1 MQSKEKS
8 IKIEEIFKE
17 LYYFLKQNFYS
28 AIYWIILIF
37 IILISGLIPSEII
50 SKYDFIFIIV
60 IFLQIFL
67 ILFKI
72 ETKKEFVVILIFHA
86 IATVMEI
93 FKTSD
98 AIWSWKYPDTQN
110 SFFVLWNIPLFV
122 GFLYS
127 AVWSYISRAQKYL
140 NLEYV
145 NYPKNRYAIIL
156 AVLIYLNFFTHHFI
170 YDFRYFLIWF
180 TIFLFYKTSLK
191 FSVYKKNRKI
201 SFLLSW
207 VLTAIFVWFAE
218 NIATFQKIWLYPNQE
233 NWWELV
239 EFSKATSWFL
249 LLIVSFVII
258 STLNNKIFNIK
269 NK

>member
-1 MQSKEKS
+1 MKNFF
-8 IKIEEIFKE
+8 IET
-17 LYYFLKQNFYS
+17 YHFLKQNFYS

-37 IILISGLIPSEII
+37 IILISGFIPEDII
-50 SKYDFIFIIV
+50 SKYDSIFIIV

-72 ETKKEFVVILIFHA
+72 ETKKEFLVILIFHT
-86 IATVMEI
+86 IATAMEV

-98 AIWSWKYPDTQN
+98 AIWSWKYPDIEN

-122 GFLYS
+122 WFLYS
-127 AVWSYISRAQKYL
+127 AVWSYISRSQKYL
-140 NLEYV
+140 NLEYK

-156 AVLIYLNFFTHHFI
+156 AALIYLNFFTHHFI

-180 TIFLFYKTSLK
+180 TVFLFYKTSIK
-191 FSVYKKNRKI
+191 FKVYKKTRKI

-207 VLTAIFVWFAE
+207 FLTAIFVWIAE

-233 NWWELV
+233 NGWELV
-239 EFSKATSWFL
+239 QFSKATSWFL

-258 STLNNKIFNIK
+258 STLNNKVFKIK
-269 NK
+269 K

>member
-1 MQSKEKS
+1 MKE
-8 IKIEEIFKE
+8 F
-17 LYYFLKQNFYS
+17 YHFLKQNFYS

-37 IILISGLIPSEII
+37 IIIISGLIPEEII
-50 SKYDFIFIIV
+50 SKYDSIFIIV

-72 ETKKEFVVILIFHA
+72 ETKKEFFVILIFHT
-86 IATVMEI
+86 IATAMEI

-98 AIWSWKYPDTQN
+98 YIWSWKYPDIEN

-140 NLEYV
+140 NLEYS
-145 NYPKNRYAIIL
+145 NYPKNRYAVIL
-156 AVLIYLNFFTHHFI
+156 AILIYLNFFTHHFI

-180 TIFLFYKTSLK
+180 TIFLFHKTYLNFK
-191 FSVYKKNRKI
+191 VYKKIRKI
-201 SFLLSW
+201 SFLLSGF
-207 VLTAIFVWFAE
+207 LTAIFVWLAE

-233 NWWELV
+233 NSWELV
-239 EFSKATSWFL
+239 QFSKATSWFL

-258 STLNNKIFNIK
+258 STLNNKVFKIK
-269 NK
+269 K